1 MKEKG
6 KAKNL
11 GVVKPSSIN
20 HYIKVTKDKSTAS
33 NICKRFW
40 EKCNVKIR
48 VPLSLMIKLWAKM
61 PGAPDHWQIEN
72 SNEC

>member
-33 NICKRFW
+33 NICKKFW

-48 VPLSLMIKLWAKM
+48 VPLSLMIKL
-61 PGAPDHWQIEN
+61 
-72 SNEC
+72 

>member
-20 HYIKVTKDKSTAS
+20 HYIKVTKESPQLPTFSKNFGKNAMLRSE
-33 NICKRFW
+33 F
-40 EKCNVKIR
+40 
-48 VPLSLMIKLWAKM
+48 
-61 PGAPDHWQIEN
+61 H
-72 SNEC
+72 